1 MMTVTPD
8 DLTQTYMV
16 AKNEVIKFLRSRKF
30 MLYGLLVVAIVALM
44 TLLPYALG
52 DGLSGSGGDIFS
64 GYVGYASLL
73 VLLGATLFASYSIV
87 SEFEERT
94 ALILFTRPLR
104 KSTIFLGKF
113 AACFALTGVIMVMYY
128 AVSLVIAFAVSGE
141 LVTSFSPSLA
151 MCLLYVFATTGVA
164 MLISSVMKKGGTSA
178 VMTFVTILL
187 LIGVVSTVMSAS
199 GIDTWFM
206 LDSAA
211 SSISFVSVAALTPS
225 MHKKSFFVQHLY
237 VFGQITYLHEPPL
250 FVNTFKASNMLFT
263 GMRVSPAGKA
273 PVSNAFF
280 TSS

>member
-1 MMTVTPD
+1 MMTETPD

-64 GYVGYASLL
+64 GYIGYASLL

-104 KSTIFLGKF
+104 KFTIFLGKF
-113 AACFALTGVIMVMYY
+113 AACFALTGVVMVLYY

-141 LVTSFSPSLA
+141 LVTSFAPSLV

-187 LIGVVSTVMSAS
+187 LISVVSAVMSAS

-211 SSISFVSVAALTPS
+211 SSITNSIPEYVASSNDLLVQVGQELGVDMSGS
-225 MHKKSFFVQHLY
+225 MIEPADCVASGGAMAAWGL
-237 VFGQITYLHEPPL
+237 ITLVLAYLRFSRRE
-250 FVNTFKASNMLFT
+250 F
-263 GMRVSPAGKA
+263 
-273 PVSNAFF
+273 
-280 TSS
+280 